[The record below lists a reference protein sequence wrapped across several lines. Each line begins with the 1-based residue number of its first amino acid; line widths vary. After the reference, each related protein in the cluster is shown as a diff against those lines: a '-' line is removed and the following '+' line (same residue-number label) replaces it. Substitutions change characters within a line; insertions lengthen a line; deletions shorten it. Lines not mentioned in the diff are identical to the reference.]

1 MGSNVD
7 TPPQNSGLHAQANES
22 HSSIVRG
29 LILSLAGYAAYSTHD
44 ALVKAL
50 SDYSVFQI
58 LFFAMLFAYVPF
70 SVTRIASAKPLSL
83 MPVHPKMVILR
94 ATLNVLSLSFAFSA
108 FVTLPLVE
116 VYVLLFCTPLIISV
130 MAIVFLNERI
140 VLVRWVLIFLG
151 MVGVIVVLR
160 PSIETLEVGH
170 IFAFSAACCSAAS
183 AIIARKIGAQENM
196 ATMILFP
203 LIATIL
209 VTGCALYF
217 VYKPMPIEH
226 LGIMFLIGALG
237 LLGQYCNLSGFRHA
251 PAAYVAPMQYSQ
263 IIWAIFFG
271 YVFFNEPIDQWIII
285 GSLITIASGVGMILR
300 ERKVSKVQANLN
312 TRNGRAVVAPLMKT
326 READKSKHATSNQ

>member
-1 MGSNVD
+1 ML
-7 TPPQNSGLHAQANES
+7 T
-22 HSSIVRG
+22 
-29 LILSLAGYAAYSTHD
+29 LAGYAAYSAHD

-50 SDYSVFQI
+50 SDYSVFQT

-83 MPVHPKMVILR
+83 MPLHPKLVLLR

-130 MAIVFLNERI
+130 LAIIFLGERI
-140 VLVRWVLIFLG
+140 ALVRWLLILLG
-151 MVGVIVVLR
+151 MIGVIIVLR
-160 PSIETLEVGH
+160 PSIDTVELGH
-170 IFAFSAACCSAAS
+170 IFALSAAFCSATA
-183 AIIARKIGAQENM
+183 AIIARKIGGQENM

-203 LIATIL
+203 LLATIL
-209 VTGCALYF
+209 ATGCALYF
-217 VYKPMPIEH
+217 VYKPMPIQH
-226 LGIMFLIGALG
+226 LAMMFLIGALG

-263 IIWAIFFG
+263 IIWAILFG
-271 YVFFNEPIDQWIII
+271 YLFFNESIDQWVII

-300 ERKVSKVQANLN
+300 ERKVSKIQANLN
-312 TRNGRAVVAPLMKT
+312 TRNGRAVGAPLMKT
-326 READKSKHATSNQ
+326 REAEKSKYWRRGK